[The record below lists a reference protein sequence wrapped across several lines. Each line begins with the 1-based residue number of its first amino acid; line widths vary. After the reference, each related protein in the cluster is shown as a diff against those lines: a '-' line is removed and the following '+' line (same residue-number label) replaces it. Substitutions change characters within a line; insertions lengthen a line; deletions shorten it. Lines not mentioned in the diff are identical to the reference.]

1 MLQREIQRDLS
12 SVFSDDQ
19 FSQHGRYR
27 YSATI
32 DGVKI
37 GVVLAT
43 KSQNYNNFALNKAD
57 LDRVIAG
64 VSDGRLDAG
73 YVVAATVNV
82 TGSMEFVDQISAD
95 ILADQLKGET
105 PRTGKFGEFYL
116 IPPHI
121 AFPADEPF

>member
-12 SVFSDDQ
+12 AMFSDNRFQ
-19 FSQHGRYR
+19 RHGRYR

-32 DGVKI
+32 DGEKI

-43 KSQNYNNFALNKAD
+43 KSQGYNNFALNKAD
-57 LDRVIAG
+57 LDRVVTATG
-64 VSDGRLDAG
+64 DGRLDAG
-73 YVVAATVNV
+73 FVVAATVN
-82 TGSMEFVDQISAD
+82 GDSMNFIDQISAD
-95 ILADQLKGET
+95 VLADPLRGEQ

-116 IPPHI
+116 IPERI